1 MPNPKE
7 IKEKIE
13 KNLPSSIVE
22 IIDERDDGM
31 HYKAIV
37 KSRNF
42 KGKSLVE
49 QHRIVLD
56 ILKEDFKN
64 GSLHSL
70 SIETRDK

>member
-7 IKEKIE
+7 LKDKIE
-13 KNLPSSIVE
+13 KNLLGSNVE
-22 IIDERDDGM
+22 VIDERDDGM
-31 HYKAIV
+31 HYKAV
-37 KSRNF
+37 VRNPGF

-70 SIETRDK
+70 SIETKEK

>member
-1 MPNPKE
+1 MPNPQELKN
-7 IKEKIE
+7 KIE

-31 HYKAIV
+31 HYKAVV
-37 KSRNF
+37 KSGKF

-70 SIETRDK
+70 SIETREK

>member
-13 KNLPSSIVE
+13 KNILGSNVE

-31 HYKAIV
+31 HYKAVV
-37 KSRNF
+37 KSGKF

-70 SIETRDK
+70 SIETKEE